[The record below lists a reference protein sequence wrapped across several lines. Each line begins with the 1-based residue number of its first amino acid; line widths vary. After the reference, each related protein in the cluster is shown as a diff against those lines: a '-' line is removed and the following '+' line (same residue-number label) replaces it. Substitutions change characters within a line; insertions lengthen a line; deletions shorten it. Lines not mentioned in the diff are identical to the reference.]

1 MIFLAVIVLIS
12 LIVFAVCRI
21 KIGLSADYTSGAFSL
36 SVKFAWLKYR
46 LLPKTEAAASEAVS
60 EDVKKP
66 SSSPQKNKKKK
77 EREFHLRLGND
88 ELLSMLKKVFNGI
101 GKFNKGINVERFVLH
116 FVAGGFDPY
125 DTTRIFGF
133 VNSLLCTLAPVCANR
148 FNCKDLSVS
157 TAIDYNREEMQCDFG
172 LDVTVRIGIIFAMIN
187 TMLFGILGI
196 AIKNKLYWR
205 RLKKKDPEEYEFELT
220 HPSLETKLL
229 EGLLNK
235 KKKPSQKAPEVE
247 NERIA

>member
-1 MIFLAVIVLIS
+1 
-12 LIVFAVCRI
+12 
-21 KIGLSADYTSGAFSL
+21 
-36 SVKFAWLKYR
+36 
-46 LLPKTEAAASEAVS
+46 
-60 EDVKKP
+60 
-66 SSSPQKNKKKK
+66 
-77 EREFHLRLGND
+77 
-88 ELLSMLKKVFNGI
+88 MLKKVFNGI

-148 FNCKDLSVS
+148 FNCKGLSVS

-205 RLKKKDPEEYEFELT
+205 RLKKKDPEEYEFELA
-220 HPSLETKLL
+220 HPSLATTLL

-235 KKKPSQKAPEVE
+235 KKKPSQKDPEAE